1 MSTATATAGPIAGGP
16 AQIPRVPFTRLVR
29 TELRKTYDTRA
40 GMWLLIA
47 LALLTIAGNVLFMI
61 FTDDRSELN
70 MLNFVGFGS
79 FLQALLLPVLGIL
92 VVTSEW
98 SQRTGL
104 VTFTLEP
111 SRGRSLSAKVVRGDP
126 PRARGGG
133 RPARLRRPADRAVG
147 SHRGARR
154 GRGTSA
160 SSIWAQLLTQQ
171 MFYLLSGLAIGMIL
185 LNSAAAIVLS
195 FMLPL
200 VFSILVGVIPWL
212 EDDGPWIDK
221 NVVDAGLP
229 VSDATVNATDWAHV
243 GVASLWWVWIPLL
256 AGIYRVMRSEV
267 K

>member
-1 MSTATATAGPIAGGP
+1 MSTATAAAGPIAQGP
-16 AQIPRVPFTRLVR
+16 AQIPRVPFARLVR
-29 TELRKTYDTRA
+29 SELRKTYDTRA

-47 LALLTIAGNVLFMI
+47 LALLTLAGNVLFMI
-61 FTDDRSELN
+61 FTDDRSELS

-111 SRGRSLSAKVVRGDP
+111 SRGRSLSAKVV
-126 PRARGGG
+126 
-133 RPARLRRPADRAVG
+133 AVILLG
-147 SHRGARR
+147 LAAVAVLLVVSALMTGLSGALWSQA
-154 GRGTSA
+154 GTWDFGTEY
-160 SSIWAQLLTQQ
+160 WAQLLTQQ
-171 MFYLLSGLAIGMIL
+171 LFYLLSGLAIGMIL

-212 EDDGPWIDK
+212 ESKGPWIDK
-221 NVVDAGLP
+221 NVSMQDFL
-229 VSDATVNATDWAHV
+229 VSDAVVNATDWAHV
-243 GVASLWWVWIPLL
+243 AVASLWWLWIPLL

>member
-1 MSTATATAGPIAGGP
+1 MSATAVSPGAVTGGP
-16 AQIPRVPFTRLVR
+16 AAIPRVPFVRLVR

-40 GMWLLIA
+40 GKWLLIA

-61 FTDDRSELN
+61 FTDDRTELN

-79 FLQALLLPVLGIL
+79 FLQALLLPVLGVL

-111 SRGRSLSAKVVRGDP
+111 SRGRSLTAKVVAVILLGL
-126 PRARGGG
+126 AAVAVLLVFAALMTALSGAIWSEAGGWNLG
-133 RPARLRRPADRAVG
+133 VEY
-147 SHRGARR
+147 
-154 GRGTSA
+154 
-160 SSIWAQLLTQQ
+160 WAQLLTQQ

-195 FMLPL
+195 FMIPL

-212 EDDGPWIDK
+212 QDAGPWIDK
-221 NVVDAGLP
+221 NVAMQDFLVA
-229 VSDATVNATDWAHV
+229 DATVNATDWAHV

-256 AGIYRVMRSEV
+256 AGIFRVMRSEV